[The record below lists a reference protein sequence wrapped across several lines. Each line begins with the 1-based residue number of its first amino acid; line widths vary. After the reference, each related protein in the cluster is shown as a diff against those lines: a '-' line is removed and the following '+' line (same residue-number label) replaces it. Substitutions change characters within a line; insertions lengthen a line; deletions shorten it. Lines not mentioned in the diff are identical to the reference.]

1 MQNDARKIHST
12 KMCKTT
18 LFEFNMIQIDTI
30 GQQVISL
37 RIKLTNMYSIFI
49 ISESCK
55 PSFKFSAKIL
65 STIFLLPVI
74 FLVWQ
79 VLHIFVCCAVSAQ
92 AFAWER
98 YRIPY
103 YFLLIAYISTMYSKK
118 ILLNQKKYSTNR
130 IYIFFVNVKHLDI
143 SRNFPNYFIFSK
155 YW

>member
-1 MQNDARKIHST
+1 
-12 KMCKTT
+12 
-18 LFEFNMIQIDTI
+18 
-30 GQQVISL
+30 
-37 RIKLTNMYSIFI
+37 MYSIFI

-55 PSFKFSAKIL
+55 PSFEFSAKIL

-118 ILLNQKKYSTNR
+118 ILLNQNKYSTNR
-130 IYIFFVNVKHLDI
+130 LYIIFVNVEHLDLCNYHEI
-143 SRNFPNYFIFSK
+143 FQITSFFRNTGKHFLNNVMV
-155 YW
+155 

>member
-1 MQNDARKIHST
+1 MSLT
-12 KMCKTT
+12 K

-30 GQQVISL
+30 GQQLISI
-37 RIKLTNMYSIFI
+37 RIELTNMYSIFI
-49 ISESCK
+49 ISGSYK
-55 PSFKFSAKIL
+55 PSFEFSAKIL

-79 VLHIFVCCAVSAQ
+79 ILHIFVCCAVSAQ

-118 ILLNQKKYSTNR
+118 ILLIKKS
-130 IYIFFVNVKHLDI
+130 IVQIDYILFLWMLNILTYATR
-143 SRNFPNYFIFSK
+143 S
-155 YW
+155 